1 MIAFPESR
9 SCCGYLIRRGFC
21 VAARRHSQS
30 KLAMSPQFHDAKTL
44 ELTMP
49 PTLLARADF

>member
-1 MIAFPESR
+1 MP
-9 SCCGYLIRRGFC
+9 
-21 VAARRHSQS
+21 
-30 KLAMSPQFHDAKTL
+30 PQFHDAKTL